1 MNYLQFIPS
10 YVSSMKRYFHSPLVP
25 LFLLAVWFG
34 SPDLSAVAGWLNW
47 RGPDQNGTFHDRVS
61 LPDELDLESSH
72 HRWSYLV
79 RGGGTPVIADGR
91 LYAFGYYGETGF
103 LEETLLCLDA
113 ESGEKLWEHRFSDFI
128 SDIIYNRYGIGAPA
142 IDEETGNVYVKST
155 NGLVMGFTT
164 DGDLLWE
171 HSLMEEFGML
181 TFPNGRTGAPVIE
194 DDLVIVHGITANW
207 SANGPARNRF
217 YAFDK
222 ISGELVW
229 HSTPGLRPIDSSFS
243 TPVFGNLGDQ
253 RVFYAGT
260 GCGNVVCINART
272 GEPVWRFQLAV
283 GGVNSSML
291 LYGKD
296 RLIAIHGK
304 ENVDSTAKGRLVSLK
319 IPTEY
324 PSGQL
329 PLILGPEA
337 EVWRNDHHVAFTSSP
352 ILVGNRVYSTI
363 ATGALECVDADTG
376 ETLWSEK
383 LGPDQLHASPAYAD
397 GKIFAP
403 MLDGLVHVLK
413 PSDDGAEVLSA
424 EEMGAPCL
432 GAPAFYRNRVY
443 IFSKQALHCF
453 GEERATAQPNSTPRE
468 RENPGP
474 IAQIQLVPAEFALA
488 PGEKQAF
495 SVYGL
500 DAAGRRVRE
509 VTEEAE
515 FSHGSPPGGRPS
527 QADATLSGNVLTAGA
542 QLSVG
547 HIRASWRDHHSFS
560 RGRIVVG
567 YGYEENFDEF
577 PLPLKDKDGVAVA
590 PPPPIWLGAGPKWH
604 IMEKGQGQ
612 AIANRLEVVL
622 WQRTMNFMGK
632 PSLRDYTFSAE
643 VMTDGT
649 RRVMSTVGLVN
660 QRYLITLA
668 ANRRILEVT
677 SNHERL
683 KESVPFPV
691 KPNTWYHLKTRVDA
705 HADGS
710 GVVRAKAWE
719 KGQEEPSDW
728 TIEVQQE
735 KVHRQGAPAVYAF
748 SPQSLKRVFIDNLSL
763 TANP

>member
-1 MNYLQFIPS
+1 
-10 YVSSMKRYFHSPLVP
+10 MKLKSHFPQIS
-25 LFLLAVWFG
+25 LLISVFW
-34 SPDLSAVAGWLNW
+34 LSGAGASAAVAGWLNW
-47 RGPDQNGTFHDRVS
+47 RGPDQNGTYHAGVS
-61 LPDELDLESSH
+61 LPDELDLEGSD
-72 HRWSYLV
+72 HRWSYPV
-79 RGGGTPVIADGR
+79 RGGGAPVIADGR
-91 LYAFGYYGETGF
+91 LYAFGYYGETGTV
-103 LEETLLCLDA
+103 EETLLCLDA
-113 ESGEKLWEHRFSDFI
+113 ESGQKLWEHRFSDFI

-142 IDEETGNVYVKST
+142 IDEETGNVYIKST
-155 NGLVMGFTT
+155 NGLVMGFTA
-164 DGDLLWE
+164 DGVLLWE
-171 HSLMEEFGML
+171 RSMMEEFGML
-181 TFPNGRTGAPVIE
+181 TFPNGRTGAPVVE
-194 DDLVIVHGITANW
+194 EDLVIVHGITANW
-207 SANGPARNRF
+207 STNGPARNRF

-222 ISGELVW
+222 VTGDLVW
-229 HSTPGLRPIDSSFS
+229 YSTPGVGPIDSSFS

-296 RLIAIHGK
+296 RLIAVHGK
-304 ENVDSTAKGRLVSLK
+304 ENVDTTAKGRLVSLK

-324 PSGQL
+324 PSGPL
-329 PLILGPEA
+329 PLVLGSEI
-337 EVWRNDHHVAFTSSP
+337 EDWRNDDHVAFTSSP
-352 ILVGNRVYSTI
+352 ILVGNRVYTTI
-363 ATGALECVDADTG
+363 ATGTLECVDADTG

-397 GKIFAP
+397 GKIYVP

-413 PSDDGAEVLSA
+413 PSHNGAEILSV
-424 EEMGAPCL
+424 EEMGASCL

-443 IFSKQALHCF
+443 VFTKQALHCF
-453 GEERATAQPNSTPRE
+453 GSEQATASPEASPHRRE
-468 RENPGP
+468 RPGP

-488 PGEKQAF
+488 PNEQQTF
-495 SVYGL
+495 QVYGL
-500 DAAGRRVRE
+500 DAGGRRVSL

-515 FSHGSPPGGRPS
+515 LSHWSPPGGKPS
-527 QADATLSGNVLTAGA
+527 RADATISGNVLGTDADAGI
-542 QLSVG
+542 SVG
-547 HIRASWRDHHSFS
+547 HIQASWKGHTSAS

-567 YGYEENFDEF
+567 YGYEENFDAF
-577 PLPLKDKDGVAVA
+577 PLPLKDKDGMAVA

-604 IMEKGQGQ
+604 IMKEGDGQ

-632 PSLRDYTFSAE
+632 PSMHSYTFSAD

-668 ANRRILEVT
+668 ANRRILEIS

-691 KPNTWYHLKTRVDA
+691 KPKTWYHLKTRVDT
-705 HADGS
+705 HPDGS
-710 GVVRAKAWE
+710 GVVLARAWE
-719 KGQEEPSDW
+719 KGSEEPSDW
-728 TIEVQQE
+728 TIQVELD
-735 KVHRQGAPAVYAF
+735 KVHRQGAPGVYAF
-748 SPQSLKRVFIDNLSL
+748 SPQSLKRVFIDNLAL